1 MIKAVIKRQL
11 RPIVK
16 VLMGYPPLRRLG
28 QRLLAPFPR
37 LKGWVIRLVQAG
49 QYGGLATPNRIE
61 GYGERQ
67 QRLMDGLEQRRKQSP
82 HE

>member
-1 MIKAVIKRQL
+1 MIKAIIKQRL

-16 VLMGYPPLRRLG
+16 TLMGYPPFRRLG

-49 QYGGLATPNRIE
+49 QYSGLATSNRIE

-67 QRLMDGLEQRRKQSP
+67 QRLMNGLEHRRKQS
-82 HE
+82 

>member
-1 MIKAVIKRQL
+1 MIKAAIKRRL
-11 RPIVK
+11 RTIVK
-16 VLMGYPPLRRLG
+16 KVIDYPQLRRLG
-28 QRLLAPFPR
+28 QRVLTPFPR

-49 QYGGLATPNRIE
+49 QYSGLAAPNRIE

-67 QRLMDGLEQRRKQSP
+67 QRLMNGLEQRRKSSP

>member
-1 MIKAVIKRQL
+1 MIKAAIKRRL
-11 RPIVK
+11 RHIVK
-16 VLMGYPPLRRLG
+16 TLIRYPLIRRLG
-28 QRLLAPFPR
+28 QRLLTPFPR

-49 QYGGLATPNRIE
+49 QYSGLAEPNRIE

-67 QRLMDGLEQRRKQSP
+67 QRLMNGLEQRRKPSH

>member
-1 MIKAVIKRQL
+1 MIKAAIKRRL

-16 VLMGYPPLRRLG
+16 LLIRYPRLRRLG
-28 QRLLAPFPR
+28 QRLLTPFPR

-49 QYGGLATPNRIE
+49 QYSAMAAPNRIE

-67 QRLMDGLEQRRKQSP
+67 QQLMNGLEQRRKPST

>member
-1 MIKAVIKRQL
+1 MIKAAIKRRL
-11 RPIVK
+11 RHIVK
-16 VLMGYPPLRRLG
+16 TLIRYPLLRRLG
-28 QRLLAPFPR
+28 QRLLMPFPR

-49 QYGGLATPNRIE
+49 QYSELAAPNRIE

-67 QRLMDGLEQRRKQSP
+67 QRLMNGLEQRRKSSS